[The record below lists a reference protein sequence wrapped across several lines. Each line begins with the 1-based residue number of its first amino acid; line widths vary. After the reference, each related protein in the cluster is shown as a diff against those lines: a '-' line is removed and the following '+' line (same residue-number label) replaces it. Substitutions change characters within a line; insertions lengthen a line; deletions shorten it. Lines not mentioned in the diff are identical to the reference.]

1 MSVAAVSSAAELEVV
16 PLPFFFS
23 STAAEVVVSAA
34 DVVEF
39 LALSFFAAGGAG
51 GGAALAVAFD
61 FSVEVELTPFCLA
74 LSLLA
79 SFFGAEVCAGAGA
92 G

>member
-1 MSVAAVSSAAELEVV
+1 MSA
-16 PLPFFFS
+16 
-23 STAAEVVVSAA
+23 VVVE
-34 DVVEF
+34 D

-51 GGAALAVAFD
+51 GGGALAVAFD
-61 FSVEVELTPFCLA
+61 FSVVVELADLSDPPFCLA

-79 SFFGAEVCAGAGA
+79 SFFAAEVCAGAGA